1 MLATDND
8 ADEAE
13 ENIDDEANQFGI
25 EEVVQQKSVHCNQC
39 GKLIE
44 KEKSVNIQLRDSS
57 SKLSL
62 LKKIVEI
69 HEPLGVEYR
78 ILENFL
84 SCAML
89 ILLDWLKILP
99 GFRKSWRKLM
109 SKFCLMQ
116 QLKMLAML
124 SVKEIC
130 Q

>member
-39 GKLIE
+39 GKLVE

-69 HEPLGVEYR
+69 QEHLGVEDR
-78 ILENFL
+78 CVECRNCNQCRDADKTERFQGRSRSVCNKTVNFH
-84 SCAML
+84 
-89 ILLDWLKILP
+89 
-99 GFRKSWRKLM
+99 
-109 SKFCLMQ
+109 
-116 QLKMLAML
+116 
-124 SVKEIC
+124 
-130 Q
+130 

>member
-13 ENIDDEANQFGI
+13 ENIDDEVNQFGI
-25 EEVVQQKSVHCNQC
+25 EEVVQQKSVQCNQC
-39 GKLIE
+39 GKLVE

-109 SKFCLMQ
+109 NKFCLMH